1 MASLIQLLLGRF
13 SVPSAHDG
21 MYGLWLDR
29 CVSFSLHLSFF
40 FFAVSEMSH
49 ASVNIM
55 KSVELHFYSTAFNRP
70 SVEQTTSSTG
80 CTSLTSGGVTVT

>member
-13 SVPSAHDG
+13 SAPSAHDG
-21 MYGLWLDR
+21 MYGIWLDSR
-29 CVSFSLHLSFF
+29 ISFSLHLFSFLSLLP
-40 FFAVSEMSH
+40 VKCH

-55 KSVELHFYSTAFNRP
+55 ESVELHFYSTAFDRP
-70 SVEQTTSSTG
+70 SVERTTSSTG